1 MSGHSKWSTIKHKK
15 GRADAKRGKIFT
27 KIIREITVAAREGGG
42 DLNSN
47 PRLRAGV
54 AAAKAANMPADNIK
68 RAVQRGTG
76 ELPGVNY
83 EEMSFEGYGPGGVAV
98 MLELLTDNRNRT
110 TPEIRHLFS
119 KNGGNLGE
127 NGCVS
132 WLFTRRGLILV
143 PRTPE
148 MDDDE
153 VMEVVLEAGAEDL
166 DIDDED
172 YYRVFTSPDELHAV
186 KERLETAGLE
196 VEAAQMDMEPSST
209 TRLEGK
215 AAQQMIRLMEAF
227 EDQDDV
233 QNVCRSRIT
242 GHRLGAGGRRGQP
255 IPYRI
260 GRGRASAR
268 HRAIAAPRR
277 SPALSGVHCRRPRP

>member
-15 GRADAKRGKIFT
+15 GRADAKRGKLFT
-27 KIIREITVAAREGGG
+27 KIIREITVAARESGG
-42 DLNSN
+42 DIDSN
-47 PRLRAGV
+47 PRLRAAV

-98 MLELLTDNRNRT
+98 MLELLTDNRNRS

-132 WLFTRRGLILV
+132 WLFTRQGLILV

-148 MDDDE
+148 MDDDQ
-153 VMEVVLEAGAEDL
+153 VMEVALEAGAEDL
-166 DIDDED
+166 DIEDED
-172 YYRVFTSPDELHAV
+172 YYRVFTPPDELHAV

-196 VEAAQMDMEPSST
+196 VEVAQMEMEPSST

-227 EDQDDV
+227 EDHDDV
-233 QNVCRSRIT
+233 QNVWANFDIDDE
-242 GHRLGAGGRRGQP
+242 LL
-255 IPYRI
+255 
-260 GRGRASAR
+260 
-268 HRAIAAPRR
+268 AAE
-277 SPALSGVHCRRPRP
+277 